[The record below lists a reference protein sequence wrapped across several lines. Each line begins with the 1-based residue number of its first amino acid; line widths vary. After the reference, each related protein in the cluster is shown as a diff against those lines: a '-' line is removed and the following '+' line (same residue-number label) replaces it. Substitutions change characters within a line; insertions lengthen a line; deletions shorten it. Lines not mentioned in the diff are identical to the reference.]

1 MFDFLTP
8 QLFNALIIANMLL
21 GLLLVSWRFYRD
33 MTRDIADPAEQRE
46 QVYDESSRLAL
57 SGTDTQ
63 PHQAASDSSTAQNQ
77 QTQ

>member
-1 MFDFLTP
+1 MLDFLTP
-8 QLFNALIIANMLL
+8 ELFNALIIACMLL
-21 GLLLVSWRFYRD
+21 GLLLVGWRFYRD

-57 SGTDTQ
+57 SETDTR
-63 PHQAASDSSTAQNQ
+63 PHQAASDSSTDSTQ